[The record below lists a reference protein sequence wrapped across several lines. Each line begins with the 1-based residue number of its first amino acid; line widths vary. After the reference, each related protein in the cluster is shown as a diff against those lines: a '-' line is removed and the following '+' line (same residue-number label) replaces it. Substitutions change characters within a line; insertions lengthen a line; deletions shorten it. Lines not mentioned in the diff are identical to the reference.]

1 MFNKI
6 KNLIIILIPLA
17 LWGSLYPFIK
27 IGYDAFAIDGA
38 SIPDIIMFA
47 GYRFAVCGAVVCGIS
62 CIKKEKLETPVKKSV
77 FNIIHMGMWAIVLH
91 YAFTYIG
98 LSLTDSSKTALL
110 KQLGVLLYVCFAFL
124 FIKDEKFSVLKIAGA
139 VLGFAGVMAI
149 NTGSGSVA
157 FSVGDIL
164 IILASMCTVVSSVMT
179 RKYVQGSSPFWV
191 TGISQLAG
199 GVILLIAAFVMG
211 GTMLTFTWKSTLV
224 FGYICLSSIIAYVL
238 WNYILRTNNLSKLF
252 VIKFAEPLFAC
263 LFGAVLLGEDIFK
276 LQYLAAFVLISVGI
290 ILGNR
295 KEDEHV

>member
-1 MFNKI
+1 MLEKI
-6 KNLIIILIPLA
+6 KNLLIILIPMA

-27 IGYDAFAIDGA
+27 IGYDAFGIDGT

-47 GYRFAVCGAVVCGIS
+47 GYRFTVCGAIVCIIGY
-62 CIKKEKLETPVKKSV
+62 IKKEKLESPVKKSV

-124 FIKDEKFSVLKIAGA
+124 FIKEEKFSMLKMVGA
-139 VLGFAGVMAI
+139 LLGFAGVMAI
-149 NTGSGSVA
+149 NTGGGSVS

-164 IILASMCTVVSSVMT
+164 IILASLCTVVSSVMT

-199 GVILLIAAFVMG
+199 GLILLIAAFVMG
-211 GTMLTFTWKSTLV
+211 GMVLNFTWKSTLV
-224 FGYICLSSIIAYVL
+224 FAYMCTASIIAYVL

-252 VIKFAEPLFAC
+252 IIKFAEPLFAC
-263 LFGAVLLGEDIFK
+263 LFGAVLLGEEIFK
-276 LQYLAAFVLISVGI
+276 VQYLAAFVLISVGI
-290 ILGNR
+290 MLGNR
-295 KEDEHV
+295 KQE

>member
-1 MFNKI
+1 MLNKI
-6 KNLIIILIPLA
+6 KQLVIILIPMA

-27 IGYDAFAIDGA
+27 IGYDAFQIDGA

-47 GYRFAVCGAVVCGIS
+47 GYRFTFCGVIVCIIS
-62 CIKKEKLETPVKKSV
+62 GLKREKIQTPIKRSV

-98 LSLTDSSKTALL
+98 LSLAESSKTALL

-124 FIKDEKFSVLKIAGA
+124 FIKEEKFSVFKIMGA
-139 VLGFAGVMAI
+139 VLGFAGVVAI
-149 NTGSGSVA
+149 NTGGGSVS
-157 FSVGDIL
+157 FSVGDLL

-179 RKYVQGSSPFWV
+179 RKYVQGSSPFWI

-199 GVILLIAAFVMG
+199 GFILLIAAFVMG

-224 FGYICLSSIIAYVL
+224 FAYICTSSIIAYVL
-238 WNYILRTNNLSKLF
+238 WNYILKTNNLSKLF

-263 LFGAVLLGEDIFK
+263 LFGAVLLGENIFK
-276 LQYLAAFVLISVGI
+276 LQYLGAFILISVGI
-290 ILGNR
+290 IFGNR
-295 KEDEHV
+295 KEAE

>member
-1 MFNKI
+1 MLNKA

-38 SIPDIIMFA
+38 SIPDILMFA
-47 GYRFAVCGAVVCGIS
+47 GYRFTVCGAVVCIIS
-62 CIKKEKLETPVKKSV
+62 LIKMEKLETPIKKSI
-77 FNIIHMGMWAIVLH
+77 FNIIHMGLWAIVLH

-124 FIKDEKFSVLKIAGA
+124 FIKEEKFSVLKIAGA
-139 VLGFAGVMAI
+139 VLGFSGVMAI
-149 NTGSGSVA
+149 NTGSGSVS

-164 IILASMCTVVSSVMT
+164 IILASVCTVVSSVMT
-179 RKYVQGSSPFWV
+179 HKYVQGSSPFWV

-199 GVILLIAAFVMG
+199 GLILLIAAFVMG
-211 GTMLTFTWKSTLV
+211 GNVLYFTWRSTLV
-224 FGYICLSSIIAYVL
+224 FAYICTSSIIAYVL
-238 WNYILRTNNLSKLF
+238 WNYILKTNNLSKLF
-252 VIKFAEPLFAC
+252 IIKFAEPLFAC

-276 LQYLAAFVLISVGI
+276 LQYLVAFVLISLGI

>member
-1 MFNKI
+1 MLNKA

-27 IGYDAFAIDGA
+27 IGYDAFAIDGT
-38 SIPDIIMFA
+38 SISDIIMFA
-47 GYRFAVCGAVVCGIS
+47 GYRFTVCGAVVCIIS
-62 CIKKEKLETPVKKSV
+62 LIKMEKLETPIKKSI
-77 FNIIHMGMWAIVLH
+77 FNIIHMGLWAIVLH

-124 FIKDEKFSVLKIAGA
+124 FIKEEKFSVLKIAGA

-149 NTGSGSVA
+149 NTGSGSVS

-164 IILASMCTVVSSVMT
+164 IILASVCTVVSSVMT
-179 RKYVQGSSPFWV
+179 HKYVQGSSPFWV

-199 GVILLIAAFVMG
+199 GLILLIAGVVMG
-211 GTMLTFTWKSTLV
+211 GNVLVFTWKSTLV
-224 FGYICLSSIIAYVL
+224 FAYICMSSIIAYVL

-263 LFGAVLLGEDIFK
+263 LFGAVLLDEDIFK
-276 LQYLAAFVLISVGI
+276 LQYLVAFVLISLGI

>member
-1 MFNKI
+1 MLNKA

-27 IGYDAFAIDGA
+27 IGYDAFAIDGT
-38 SIPDIIMFA
+38 SISDIIMFA
-47 GYRFAVCGAVVCGIS
+47 GYRFTVCGAVVCIIS
-62 CIKKEKLETPVKKSV
+62 LIKMEKLETPIKKSI
-77 FNIIHMGMWAIVLH
+77 FNIIHMGLWAIVLH

-124 FIKDEKFSVLKIAGA
+124 FIKEEKFSVLKIAGA

-149 NTGSGSVA
+149 NTGSGSVS

-164 IILASMCTVVSSVMT
+164 IILASVCTVVSSVLT
-179 RKYVQGSSPFWV
+179 HKYVQGSSPFWV

-199 GVILLIAAFVMG
+199 GLILLIAGVVMG
-211 GTMLTFTWKSTLV
+211 GNVLVFTWKSTLV
-224 FGYICLSSIIAYVL
+224 FAYICMSSIIAYVL

-263 LFGAVLLGEDIFK
+263 LFGAVLLDEDIFK
-276 LQYLAAFVLISVGI
+276 LQYLVAFVLISLGI

>member
-1 MFNKI
+1 MLDKI
-6 KNLIIILIPLA
+6 KNLVVALIPLA
-17 LWGSLYPFIK
+17 LWGSLYPLIK
-27 IGYDAFAIDGA
+27 IGYDAFGIDGA
-38 SIPDIIMFA
+38 SIPDILMFA
-47 GYRFAVCGAVVCGIS
+47 GYRFTVCGVIVCIIGY
-62 CIKKEKLETPVKKSV
+62 IKKEKLETPAKKSV

-124 FIKDEKFSVLKIAGA
+124 FIKEEKISMLKMVGA
-139 VLGFAGVMAI
+139 LLGFAGVMAI
-149 NTGSGSVA
+149 NTGGGSVS

-164 IILASMCTVVSSVMT
+164 IILASLCTVVSSVMT

-199 GVILLIAAFVMG
+199 GLILLIAAFVMG
-211 GTMLTFTWKSTLV
+211 GTVLNFTWKSTLV
-224 FGYICLSSIIAYVL
+224 FAYMCTASIIAYVL

-252 VIKFAEPLFAC
+252 IIKFAEPLFAC

-276 LQYLAAFVLISVGI
+276 VQYLAAFVLISAGI
-290 ILGNR
+290 LLGNR
-295 KEDEHV
+295 KEA

>member
-1 MFNKI
+1 MLEKI
-6 KNLIIILIPLA
+6 KNLLIILIPMA

-27 IGYDAFAIDGA
+27 IGYDAFGIDGA

-47 GYRFAVCGAVVCGIS
+47 GYRFTVCGAIVCIIGY
-62 CIKKEKLETPVKKSV
+62 IKKEKLESPVKKSV

-124 FIKDEKFSVLKIAGA
+124 FIKEEKFSMLKMVGA
-139 VLGFAGVMAI
+139 LLGFAGVMAI
-149 NTGSGSVA
+149 NTGGGSVS

-164 IILASMCTVVSSVMT
+164 IILASLCTVVSSVMT

-199 GVILLIAAFVMG
+199 GLILLIAAFVMG
-211 GTMLTFTWKSTLV
+211 GMVLNFTWKSTLV
-224 FGYICLSSIIAYVL
+224 FAYMCTASIIAYVL

-252 VIKFAEPLFAC
+252 IIKFAEPLFAC
-263 LFGAVLLGEDIFK
+263 LFGAVLLGEEIFK
-276 LQYLAAFVLISVGI
+276 VQYLAAFVLISVGI
-290 ILGNR
+290 MLGNR
-295 KEDEHV
+295 KQE